1 MPTEKRSTTFRLSE
15 EARQLL
21 EQLAQVNGVA
31 QTAVLE
37 MAIRQMARR
46 DLPGA
51 PEPPSGEKAA
61 KKETKGRTRT

>member
-1 MPTEKRSTTFRLSE
+1 MPTDKRSTTFRLSE

-21 EQLAQVNGVA
+21 ERLAEVNGVA

-46 DLPGA
+46 DLPPA
-51 PEPPSGEKAA
+51 PEPSGEKPAP
-61 KKETKGRTRT
+61 KRGRKSK